1 VKRLSRPSPR
11 TLAEGGLCVLSG
23 LLTALAMP
31 GFGLAWAGALCL
43 VPLLVATHGKG
54 PKRAFLLGWL
64 AGTTAFLVGMS
75 WVADTV
81 HLYGGLPYVA
91 AWPVAIL
98 PALYQGL
105 YTGAFA
111 WGLNRMT
118 ARRVPPLL
126 GGPLLWVALEF
137 ARSHVFGGMPWNLLG
152 HALAPMIRF
161 IQVADLGGIYAVSW
175 FAATVN
181 LSLFALLTPL
191 LDRGQGRLYRQ
202 GYWLFHAVVLC
213 LVPICVATYGQVRIA
228 SLSIERHEHPDPAGP
243 IRVGLVQPNI
253 PQDVKWDP
261 AYREATLAR
270 LERLTRKATADAD
283 SPPEVVI
290 WPEASAPLLLD
301 LSPGFR
307 RRVALLARDLGV
319 HLMVGS
325 LAEAPD
331 KRGAVLNAVYMID
344 PDGRVT
350 GRTAKAHL
358 VPFGEYVPLE
368 RLLFFVRSITS
379 GIGDVV
385 PGAPPFRLPLPRGD
399 AAVAVCF
406 ELTFPNLVRE
416 RMNDETGGTRPA
428 FLATV
433 TNDAWFGRSAAPA
446 QHFAHAVFRAVENRA
461 YVVRSANTG
470 ISGMVDPY
478 GVPHLRTE
486 LDREAAVTV
495 DIGPRFAR
503 PFYARHGNVLAW
515 ASVIL
520 SAVFLTFRFPRRPGP
535 GAVRG

>member
-1 VKRLSRPSPR
+1 MALRRPSPR
-11 TLAEGGLCVLSG
+11 GLLDGGLCILSG

-31 GFGLAWAGALCL
+31 GFGLSWAGALCL
-43 VPLLVATHGKG
+43 VPLLAAVQGKPPG
-54 PKRAFLLGWL
+54 RAFLLGWL
-64 AGTTAFLVGMS
+64 AGATAFLTGMS

-81 HLYGGLPYVA
+81 HLYGGLPYAA

-98 PALYQGL
+98 PAVYLGL

-111 WGLNRMT
+111 WGLNRMR
-118 ARRVPPLL
+118 AKGVPPLL

-152 HALAPMIRF
+152 HAFTPLVRL
-161 IQVADLGGIYAVSW
+161 IQIADLGGVYAVSW

-181 LSLFALLTPL
+181 LSLFALLLPL
-191 LDRGQGRLYRQ
+191 LDRARNYRQ
-202 GYWLFHAVVLC
+202 GYWLFHAVMLG
-213 LVPICVATYGQVRIA
+213 LVPIAVATYGQVRIA
-228 SLSIERHEHPDPAGP
+228 AMSLERQQHPDPAGP
-243 IRVGLVQPNI
+243 VRVGLVQPNI

-261 AYREATLAR
+261 SFRAATLAR
-270 LERLTRKATADAD
+270 LERLTRQVAEGPDG
-283 SPPEVVI
+283 PPEVVV

-301 LSPGFR
+301 RSPGFR
-307 RRVALLARDLGV
+307 RRVTALARELHT

-325 LAEAPD
+325 LADAPD
-331 KRGAVLNAVYMID
+331 KPGAVLNAVYVID
-344 PDGRVT
+344 PDGRVA

-358 VPFGEYVPLE
+358 VPFGEYVPIE
-368 RLLFFVRSITS
+368 RVLFFVRSLTN
-379 GIGDVV
+379 GIGNVV
-385 PGAPPFRLPLPRGD
+385 PGAPPYRLPLPRGD

-406 ELTFPNLVRE
+406 ELTFPNIVRA
-416 RMNDETGGTRPA
+416 RMNDDTGGSRPA

-433 TNDAWFGRSAAPA
+433 TNDAWFGRSAAPE

-461 YVVRSANTG
+461 YVVRAANTG

-478 GVPHLRTE
+478 GIVHMKTA
-486 LDREAAVTV
+486 LDREAAVIV
-495 DIGPRFAR
+495 SIGPRFPRPPFAR
-503 PFYARHGNVLAW
+503 YGNVLAW
-515 ASVIL
+515 GSVIL

>member
-1 VKRLSRPSPR
+1 VKPLRPSPR
-11 TLAEGGLCVLSG
+11 ALVDGGLCVLSG

-31 GFGLAWAGALCL
+31 GFGLSAAGAFCL
-43 VPLLVATHGKG
+43 VPLLVATHARP

-64 AGTTAFLVGMS
+64 AGATAFLTGMS
-75 WVADTV
+75 WVAETV
-81 HLYGGLPYVA
+81 HLYGGMPYVA
-91 AWPVAIL
+91 AWPIAVL
-98 PALYQGL
+98 PALYLGL

-111 WGLNRMT
+111 WGLNRM
-118 ARRVPPLL
+118 AAKGVPPLL

-137 ARSHVFGGMPWNLLG
+137 TRSHVFGGMPWNLLG
-152 HALAPMIRF
+152 HAFTPMIRF
-161 IQVADLGGIYAVSW
+161 IQVADLGGVYAVSW

-181 LSLFALLTPL
+181 LSVFALLTPL
-191 LDRGQGRLYRQ
+191 IDRTRLYRQ
-202 GYWLFHAVVLC
+202 GYWLFHAIMLF
-213 LVPICVATYGQVRIA
+213 LVPIGVATYGQVRIA
-228 SLSIERHEHPDPAGP
+228 SLSIERHEHPDLGRTV
-243 IRVGLVQPNI
+243 RVGLVQPNI

-270 LERLTRKATADAD
+270 LERLTRQTVGDEG
-283 SPPEVVI
+283 PPEVVI
-290 WPEASAPLLLD
+290 WPEASAPLLLE

-307 RRVALLARDLGV
+307 NRVGLLARELHT
-319 HLMVGS
+319 HLMIGS
-325 LAEAPD
+325 LAAAP
-331 KRGAVLNAVYMID
+331 KKPGAVLNAVYVLD
-344 PDGRVT
+344 PQGRIT

-368 RLLFFVRSITS
+368 RVLFFVRSMTD
-379 GIGDVV
+379 GIGNVV
-385 PGAPPFRLPLPRGD
+385 PGDPPYRLPLPRGD

-406 ELTFPNLVRE
+406 ELTFPEIVRA
-416 RMNDETGGTRPA
+416 RMADETGGTRPA

-433 TNDAWFGRSAAPA
+433 TNDAWFGRSAAPS
-446 QHFAHAVFRAVENRA
+446 QHFAHAVFRAVENRT

-478 GVPHLRTE
+478 GAVHTQTD

-495 DIGPRFAR
+495 SIGPRFAP
-503 PFYARHGNVLAW
+503 PFYARHGNVFVW

-520 SAVFLTFRFPRRPGP
+520 SAVFLTFPFPRRPGP